1 MSVDCFFFRRE
12 NQSTKI
18 YFNQK
23 KNSRAQERK
32 KFTKIL
38 VVVDQTAHSLCCS
51 VFIILLCGFVL
62 LCFFFACF
70 ISASYC
76 LPLSCTTYI
85 CSFIVFFFFFF
96 PATYTASISQCCF
109 SLLLFFCP
117 YRFGCFDIQQERAGA
132 SAREIC
138 VNVVCNG
145 SECIFKPF
153 FFYFVATSVV
163 HSLLSLS
170 VVARFVFHLCVRSAH
185 AHIVLLV
192 AFETR
197 GVTVCVCVCTCRLK
211 SIQRVC
217 TLNINSVNT

>member
-1 MSVDCFFFRRE
+1 MSFLALICVFVYAQLMLCVE
-12 NQSTKI
+12 LTKI
-18 YFNQK
+18 RYIVRWLFFLSPRKSIDENLFQPKK

-109 SLLLFFCP
+109 SLLLFFVHIDSGVSI
-117 YRFGCFDIQQERAGA
+117 YSKSVQERAQE
-132 SAREIC
+132 RY
-138 VNVVCNG
+138 V
-145 SECIFKPF
+145 
-153 FFYFVATSVV
+153 
-163 HSLLSLS
+163 
-170 VVARFVFHLCVRSAH
+170 
-185 AHIVLLV
+185 
-192 AFETR
+192 
-197 GVTVCVCVCTCRLK
+197 
-211 SIQRVC
+211 
-217 TLNINSVNT
+217 